1 MEGLKD
7 SYSYEAVE
15 KVLKV
20 AETLK
25 SEKERLEKKVT
36 DMESDMEKLKRQHS
50 LETQELKS
58 QISSMNS
65 TIAQLGQTLQGKDEE
80 IVSLNGHI
88 GRLSESDKVLGE
100 NKTLRRENAELLEMC
115 LNKAK
120 EAEAEVAAAK
130 EKYDALV
137 SSLDEREKEVA
148 KREEQAALRDKE
160 QDAEVSRLA
169 DKRING
175 RLRKLEAQYNS
186 KDRMLEG
193 RFRRMR
199 HGYVGIILISV
210 LYGIIVT
217 IITAVKTPAIIS
229 DVVEFGRTIA
239 KGAMVLYHIALK
251 AGGFASQLGDRIP
264 QPTIAFILHWVIW
277 ILVLTAIFG
286 GLGVTAFLLIKT
298 YAGYFRKK
306 QTDEITAFAIL
317 MDLAVTVFLAEQI
330 KTILSVNLVL
340 LFFAL
345 FALYSAIR
353 AVIRMENVTA
363 RNRLFKYV
371 AITCGCIAGMAVM
384 FRFIGMIGAIA
395 VPIGLILGL
404 AERH

>member
-25 SEKERLEKKVT
+25 GEKERLEEKVK
-36 DMESDMEKLKRQHS
+36 DLKSDMEKLKRQHS
-50 LETQELKS
+50 SETQELKS

-88 GRLSESDKVLGE
+88 GRLSESDKVLEE
-100 NKTLRRENAELLEMC
+100 NKTLRRENAELLEMSQ
-115 LNKAK
+115 NKAK
-120 EAEAEVAAAK
+120 EAKAEVAAAK
-130 EKYDALV
+130 EKYDTLV
-137 SSLDEREKEVA
+137 SNLEEREKEVA

-160 QDAEVSRLA
+160 QDAEVSRLT
-169 DKRING
+169 DKCISG
-175 RLRKLEAQYNS
+175 RLRKLEAQYHS
-186 KDRMLEG
+186 RERMLEG

-199 HGYVGIILISV
+199 HGYAGIILISV

-217 IITAVKTPAIIS
+217 IITAVKTPVIIS
-229 DVVEFGRTIA
+229 DVVEFGRKMV
-239 KGAMVLYHIALK
+239 KGVMVLYHIALK
-251 AGGFASQLGDRIP
+251 AGDFTSLLGDRIP
-264 QPTIAFILHWVIW
+264 QPTIAFILHWVLW
-277 ILVLTAIFG
+277 ILVLTAILG
-286 GLGVTAFLLIKT
+286 GLGVTAFLLIKA

-306 QTDEITAFAIL
+306 QTDEITAFVIL

-345 FALYSAIR
+345 FIDTSQFHHAHIHT
-353 AVIRMENVTA
+353 VTPTDEFDEDHV
-363 RNRLFKYV
+363 LHQV
-371 AITCGCIAGMAVM
+371 
-384 FRFIGMIGAIA
+384 
-395 VPIGLILGL
+395 
-404 AERH
+404 

>member
-1 MEGLKD
+1 MCQNQ
-7 SYSYEAVE
+7 
-15 KVLKV
+15 
-20 AETLK
+20 T
-25 SEKERLEKKVT
+25 KK
-36 DMESDMEKLKRQHS
+36 
-50 LETQELKS
+50 
-58 QISSMNS
+58 
-65 TIAQLGQTLQGKDEE
+65 
-80 IVSLNGHI
+80 
-88 GRLSESDKVLGE
+88 
-100 NKTLRRENAELLEMC
+100 
-115 LNKAK
+115 
-120 EAEAEVAAAK
+120 AEAEVAAAK

-148 KREEQAALRDKE
+148 KREEQAALRDRE

-169 DKRING
+169 DKCISG
-175 RLRKLEAQYNS
+175 RLRKLEAQYHS
-186 KDRMLEG
+186 RERMLEG
-193 RFRRMR
+193 RFHSMR
-199 HGYVGIILISV
+199 NRYAGIILISV

-251 AGGFASQLGDRIP
+251 VGGFASQLGDRIP
-264 QPTIAFILHWVIW
+264 QPTIAFILHWVLW
-277 ILVLTAIFG
+277 ILVLTAILG
-286 GLGVTAFLLIKT
+286 GLGVTAFLLIKA

-345 FALYSAIR
+345 FSLYSAIR
-353 AVIRMENVTA
+353 AVIQMENVTA
-363 RNRLFKYV
+363 RNSLFKYF
-371 AITCGCIAGMAVM
+371 AMIGGCIAGMAVM
-384 FRFIGMIGAIA
+384 FRFIGMIGALA

-404 AERH
+404 AERYLRIL